1 MELHENE
8 TFFLDLERT
17 LWNWKEFR
25 PGASD
30 LLESL
35 RSTGRDVYF
44 HTDNSLLAREG
55 YADKLTEMGFRTDEE
70 QVITSGYVAGEELSR
85 RGATEAYVA
94 GESGLVSEIQE
105 KGIDITEDADYAVLG
120 FDRSFSYDKLEK
132 IKEIIRNGGKLMICS
147 SEKFFQNGEEVKLH
161 QKPFNSAAKEFTEPE
176 LVGKPSENFRR
187 VFKNYF
193 SYFPGKSAF
202 IGDRTA
208 DIVAG
213 NSLGMTTA
221 AVMQGALDEEE
232 LRQSEDKE
240 IPDYALTSL
249 HKLRRRI
256 I

>member
-8 TFFLDLERT
+8 TFFFDLGRT

-35 RSTGRDVYF
+35 KSTGRNVYF
-44 HTDNSLLAREG
+44 HTDNTLLSRKG
-55 YADKLTEMGFRTDEE
+55 YADKLTEMGFKTTED
-70 QVITSGYVAGEELSR
+70 QVITSGYVTGQELSK
-85 RGATEAYVA
+85 RGVTEVYVA
-94 GESGLVSEIQE
+94 GESGLVSEIE
-105 KGIDITEDADYAVLG
+105 EAGIDITEDADYAVLG
-120 FDRSFSYDKLEK
+120 FDRSFSYNKLEK
-132 IKEIIRNGGKLMICS
+132 INDIVNDGGKILICS
-147 SEKFFQNGEEVKLH
+147 SEKFFQHGDEVRLH
-161 QKPFNSAAKEFTEPE
+161 QKPFNSAVQEFTEPE
-176 LVGKPSENFRR
+176 LTGKPSEVYRR
-187 VFKNYF
+187 HFKNYF
-193 SYFPGKSAF
+193 SFFPGKSAF

-208 DIVAG
+208 DMVTG

-221 AVMQGALDEEE
+221 AVMNGAIDEEE